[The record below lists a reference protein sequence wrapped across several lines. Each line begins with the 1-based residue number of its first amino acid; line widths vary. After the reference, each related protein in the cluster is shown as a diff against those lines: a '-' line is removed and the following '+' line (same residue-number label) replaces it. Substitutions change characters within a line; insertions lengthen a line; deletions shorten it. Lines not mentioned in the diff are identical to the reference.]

1 MDRSQKIIGAVS
13 VFLYTSITIIPIF
26 FALDRLIL
34 VSGFDPIHWIQA
46 LDKNYVS
53 QNTVGFTFVQSFFS
67 TILTIMLGFPI
78 AWVLGRYSWPFKS
91 FLRSILTLP
100 FVIPA
105 IIAAMGFL
113 TITGPYG
120 LDIRTN
126 ESTWWFTL
134 ILSHA
139 WFNIALIIRFCE
151 PVLSTLN
158 PNLEEQLLLLPNGV
172 TFYSRLKTLWIP
184 ILTPAIAA
192 ASCMTFVFSFTSF
205 ALVKWITVRDKTLE
219 STMAEVSSSAG
230 IQGYMESS
238 SDIVLGASLIQFLVL
253 LTSLWL
259 MSVLQRNSRSKWQQ
273 ANEKV
278 AQSKNFKGWFILVPA
293 LFFVIL
299 PLISVIIGSLRVR
312 DVNEN
317 SSSFKW
323 STEGWSEAF
332 QGSYSFPPLSEA
344 LFNSLIYSC
353 GTLIIAVP
361 LGYALASTIHNL
373 EEKNISLSK
382 ILEMYTMLPFALSA
396 AMIGLGVMLG
406 IIKLNPSAAYDFR
419 FLPALAHIII
429 TVPFVVRI
437 ILPALRSFDLSYDD
451 NAKVLGI
458 NSFHRF
464 LKIKLP
470 LMRGSILVA
479 TVFTLAMSL
488 GEFGASFI
496 VARNSEWVT
505 IPLLIDSL
513 RGKPMK
519 DPLTVPASNAVAT
532 VLMVITMI
540 LFLIV
545 ERFRN
550 KNDRGMF

>member
-1 MDRSQKIIGAVS
+1 MNNLQKIFGAIAV
-13 VFLYTSITIIPIF
+13 VLYTIITIVPIV

-34 VSGFDPIHWIQA
+34 VSGFDPILWVQS

-53 QNTVGFTFVQSFFS
+53 RGTIGFTFIQSFFS
-67 TILTIMLGFPI
+67 TILTILIGFPI
-78 AWVLGRYSWPFKS
+78 AWVLGRYSWPFKAL
-91 FLRSILTLP
+91 LRSILTLP

-105 IIAAMGFL
+105 IIAAMGVL

-120 LDIRTN
+120 LDIRTE
-126 ESTWWFTL
+126 ESTWWWTL

-172 TFYSRLKTLWIP
+172 TFYSRLKNLWIP
-184 ILTPAIAA
+184 VLAPAVAA

-219 STMAEVSSSAG
+219 STMAEVSSSSG

-238 SDIVLGASLIQFLVL
+238 SDIILGASLIQFLVL
-253 LTSLWL
+253 LISLWL
-259 MSVLQRNSRSKWQQ
+259 MSVLQRKRQTKWQQ
-273 ANEKV
+273 ASETLVQN
-278 AQSKNFKGWFILVPA
+278 KNTKGWLVLAPA
-293 LFFVIL
+293 IFFVQL
-299 PLISVIIGSLRVR
+299 PLLSVILGSLRVR
-312 DVNEN
+312 DA
-317 SSSFKW
+317 SADSTSFKW
-323 STEGWSEAF
+323 STAGWSEAL

-344 LFNSLIYSC
+344 LFNSMIYSFT
-353 GTLIIAVP
+353 TLIIALP
-361 LGYALASTIHNL
+361 LGYALASTIHIL
-373 EEKNISLSK
+373 EEKNLRLSK
-382 ILEMYTMLPFALSA
+382 ILEIYTMLPFALSA

-419 FLPALAHIII
+419 FLPVLAHVII

-437 ILPALRSFDLSYDD
+437 ILPALRSLDLNYEE
-451 NAKVLGI
+451 NAKVLGMSKL
-458 NSFHRF
+458 NRF

-470 LMRGSILVA
+470 LMKGSILVA

-496 VARNSEWVT
+496 VARNSEWT
-505 IPLLIDSL
+505 TLPLLIDSL

-519 DPLTVPASNAVAT
+519 DPFTVPASNAVAT
-532 VLMVITMI
+532 VLMIITMI
-540 LFLIV
+540 LFLVI
-545 ERFRN
+545 ESFRN
-550 KNDRGMF
+550 QKDRGMF

>member
-1 MDRSQKIIGAVS
+1 M
-13 VFLYTSITIIPIF
+13 
-26 FALDRLIL
+26 
-34 VSGFDPIHWIQA
+34 
-46 LDKNYVS
+46 
-53 QNTVGFTFVQSFFS
+53 
-67 TILTIMLGFPI
+67 
-78 AWVLGRYSWPFKS
+78 
-91 FLRSILTLP
+91 
-100 FVIPA
+100 
-105 IIAAMGFL
+105 
-113 TITGPYG
+113 
-120 LDIRTN
+120 
-126 ESTWWFTL
+126 
-134 ILSHA
+134 
-139 WFNIALIIRFCE
+139 
-151 PVLSTLN
+151 
-158 PNLEEQLLLLPNGV
+158 
-172 TFYSRLKTLWIP
+172 
-184 ILTPAIAA
+184 TPAIAA

>member
-34 VSGFDPIHWIQA
+34 VSGFDPIHWVQA

>member
-34 VSGFDPIHWIQA
+34 VSGFNPIHWVQA

-373 EEKNISLSK
+373 EEKNVSLSK

>member
-1 MDRSQKIIGAVS
+1 MTNFQKFFGISAV
-13 VFLYTSITIIPIF
+13 FIYTAITIIPIV
-26 FALDRLIL
+26 FAIDRLVL
-34 VSGFDPIHWIQA
+34 VSGINPILWIHS
-46 LDKNYVS
+46 LDQNYVS
-53 QNTVGFTFVQSFFS
+53 QNSIAFTFVQAFFS
-67 TILTIMLGFPI
+67 TILTVLIGFPV
-78 AWVLGRYSWPFKS
+78 AWVLGRYSWPFKP

-120 LDIRTN
+120 LDVRTD
-126 ESTWWFTL
+126 ESTWWWTL
-134 ILSHA
+134 IFSHA

-158 PNLEEQLLLLPNGV
+158 PNFEEQLLLLPNGV
-172 TFYSRLKTLWIP
+172 TFLSRLKNLWIP

-253 LTSLWL
+253 LASLWL
-259 MSVLQRNSRSKWQQ
+259 MSFLQSRRQTKWHQ
-273 ANEKV
+273 ASELFVQN
-278 AQSKNFKGWFILVPA
+278 KNTKGWFVLVPA
-293 LFFVIL
+293 IFFVQL
-299 PLISVIIGSLRVR
+299 PITSVILGSFRVR
-312 DVNEN
+312 DVSEN
-317 SSSFKW
+317 SNSFKW

-344 LFNSLIYSC
+344 LFNSLIYSF
-353 GTLIIAVP
+353 GTLIIALP
-361 LGYALASTIHNL
+361 LGYILASTIHKL
-373 EEKNISLSK
+373 EENNSNLSR
-382 ILEMYTMLPFALSA
+382 ILEIYTMLPFALSA

-419 FLPALAHIII
+419 FLPILAHVII

-437 ILPALRSFDLSYDD
+437 ILPALRSFDLSYDE
-451 NAKVLGI
+451 NAKVLGMS
-458 NSFHRF
+458 NFSRF
-464 LKIKLP
+464 FKIKLP
-470 LMRGSILVA
+470 LMKGSILVA

-496 VARNSEWVT
+496 VARNSEWT
-505 IPLLIDSL
+505 TLPLLIDSL

-519 DPLTVPASNAVAT
+519 DPLTVPSSNAVAT
-532 VLMVITMI
+532 VLMLITMI

-545 ERFRN
+545 EKFRN
-550 KNDRGMF
+550 TKDRGMF